1 MSSKK
6 IFRPLL
12 AFVMAVLTLA
22 GIAPNFVLA
31 QGINADDAPET
42 PYIYIDGERVRLDD
56 ERILNVVSVRPSR
69 ARSARPNV
77 QGIVGV
83 SDIFEMEPD
92 VKIDGVIVHANRYL
106 VTVDDIDYEGFC
118 ADPKLRG
125 PENAGAVYELSG
137 EANARLKNALKN
149 GFPLNTEWS
158 TQGDT
163 EERMWYAYVTRVA
176 VAMAN
181 NPTHTF
187 TGDADVLDEA
197 RNLAN
202 GVTIANHAAYPPIMV
217 NGDKDAQ
224 DIGRTISDDDAQSEA
239 FAVTYNR
246 KTSVFYNPF
255 RFEWAA
261 GTPDGAKLLV
271 DGTVVATAPDNPDTI
286 YKDNITSFQI
296 EMPNTAEYEGQ
307 TAAVNLVGIHNQFAD
322 TIWLLQNPNNPTG
335 WQDIVFYI
343 PEVIAS
349 AAFSF
354 QTPDEPDKASLRI
367 IKRNPSGKGLAGA
380 KFEITGPDGY
390 SKQAT
395 TPSNG
400 IIKLTGLEPGE
411 YTVTETAPPAGH
423 KLAEP
428 ASATVTIAPGET
440 GVVDVVFVNE
450 PDGGGDTPKR
460 EPKLA
465 NLPSVRIQKVDA
477 LTRENIPG
485 ALVRIRGGSSFQM
498 VTGDGQIWELDNTGI
513 NISVV
518 LTEGATLPVVPEPS
532 GGGEDG
538 EEEGRPPMS
547 FELTDGVLTIHNIP
561 WGYYSVEEERAP
573 DGYSLLPQHTAYSFW
588 ALPPNVI
595 VNVQEGGGDEGTDEE
610 GDADGDDGGIT
621 SFAEG
626 DDEEEPGDGD
636 GDESGGESG
645 GGVEFIIDEEENV
658 TSVLITFENY
668 PFGEIE
674 VTKYDEITG
683 QTLAGAHFRIQG
695 YFPEGNTNGMPIE
708 RTEVTGGDGKVVFDS
723 LPAGQY
729 TISEVQAPP
738 GYLPDSTAFRSVSIT
753 WGETASTTF
762 YNTPKSS
769 LEVLKIDGDTGAPL
783 GGAIFTLRDPATG
796 ETWQAATNG
805 SGIALLGKGSNGNE
819 LIPGKTYLLTEI
831 QAPSG
836 YVLIA
841 EPREV
846 VLSPG
851 DNNRETV
858 RNYKNPTLTIIK
870 RDIETGAPLAGA
882 VFTVNYENGQTVSG
896 SPFTTDAN
904 GQIVLPWTLFEG
916 NSERTLIVTE
926 ITPPPGYILSD
937 PNWQRVTMRLGENNV
952 VTFDNYKKPTLTLI
966 KYDELTNLPLAGASF
981 RLWKTE
987 GETWEE
993 RQITDANGR
1002 ITWVDLDP
1010 GIYSVQEIDEPYG
1023 YFRDPARK
1031 EILLNGG
1038 DNKVLE
1044 FFNRPRPILIFFK
1057 RDAVTG
1063 RPLAGTK
1070 FRVQRLEGETIGEFL
1085 TDANGRIELSPATGY
1100 LLEEKIY
1107 RVTEITP
1114 PIEYL
1119 LDVNPTKD
1127 ALLKWYEPTELIFEN
1142 LLKPTLIFIKKDGMS
1157 GRGITGATYRVQ
1169 YESST
1174 GGITTLGSYVTK
1186 CGLIVLPYVTPGW
1199 YVLTE
1204 TSPAPGYQL
1213 PTNPTVRMYLAPGE
1227 NSYTYAQTQTDL
1239 YVDPRTNPNSGS
1251 RGMCGD
1257 WCGYLCSV
1265 LCAGNCGN
1273 PGDGTMSPGGTSGG
1287 FGNITIT
1294 NGKGDP
1300 LGGGTTTPTDPPNPP
1315 TDPSKP
1321 ALTAGTV
1328 TRVSDLTA
1336 TVQFTSSAAGRYY
1349 YSVVNSG
1356 ANAPAVGTGGLGAV
1370 CSAGANTI
1378 TVYMTAG
1385 AKDVYIKVKDA
1396 DGNVSDALKV
1406 AVPAYS
1412 ASAQT
1417 PAQTTTP
1424 EPLPNFDNIVI
1435 TGGTVVYLNPDFS
1448 GVVIKFGGY

>member
-1 MSSKK
+1 MNSKRVLK
-6 IFRPLL
+6 PIL
-12 AFVMAVLTLA
+12 AAVMAFAALMGA
-22 GIAPNFVLA
+22 APVFSFPQVYA
-31 QGINADDAPET
+31 AET
-42 PYIYIDGERVRLDD
+42 
-56 ERILNVVSVRPSR
+56 
-69 ARSARPNV
+69 RPNV
-77 QGIVGV
+77 QDISGV
-83 SDIFEMEPD
+83 LDVFEMEPD
-92 VKIDGVIVHANRYL
+92 VKIDGVLVHSNRYIVH
-106 VTVDDIDYEGFC
+106 IDGIGYEAYC

-125 PENAGAVYELSG
+125 PENAVAVYELSG
-137 EANARLKNALKN
+137 EANAKLKNALKN
-149 GFPLNTEWS
+149 GFPINTEWS
-158 TQGDT
+158 NADVST
-163 EERMWYAYVTRVA
+163 ENRMWYAYVTRVA

-187 TGDADVLDEA
+187 TGDTQVIDKA
-197 RNLAN
+197 RSLAN
-202 GVTIANHAAYPPIMV
+202 GGITANHAAYPPIMV
-217 NGDKDAQ
+217 NGDKDAR
-224 DIGRTISDDDAQSEA
+224 DTGRTISGGNAQSEP

-246 KTSVFYNPF
+246 KMTNVFYNPF

-261 GTPDGAKLLV
+261 GTPAGAKLMV
-271 DGTVVATAPDNPDTI
+271 DGTLVATAPANSDRVF
-286 YKDNITSFQI
+286 KDDITSFQI
-296 EMPNTAEYEGQ
+296 EMPNTDEYKGK

-322 TIWLLQNPNNPTG
+322 TIWMMQNPNNPTG

-343 PEVIAS
+343 PEVKAS

-354 QTPDEPDKASLRI
+354 QSPDEPPEAALRI
-367 IKRNPSGKGLAGA
+367 VKRNPSGRGLAGA
-380 KFEITGPDGY
+380 VFEITGPNGY
-390 SKQAT
+390 SNQAT

-400 IIKLTGLEPGE
+400 VIRLTGLTPGE
-411 YTVTETAPPAGH
+411 YTVTEITPPAGH
-423 KLAEP
+423 EIAEP
-428 ASATVTIAPGET
+428 ASVTVTIAPNLS
-440 GVVDVVFVNE
+440 GVVERVFVNTPDTTTTE
-450 PDGGGDTPKR
+450 PNPT
-460 EPKLA
+460 
-465 NLPSVRIQKVDA
+465 SVKIQKIDA

-485 ALVRIRGGSSFQM
+485 ALIRLRGISSHQV
-498 VTGDGQIWELDNTGI
+498 VTEDGQLWEMDNTGI
-513 NISVV
+513 NLSQVLTAGATVGGGDVTSVV
-518 LTEGATLPVVPEPS
+518 
-532 GGGEDG
+532 
-538 EEEGRPPMS
+538 
-547 FELTDGVLTIHNIP
+547 TDGVWELEGLPYGAYIA
-561 WGYYSVEEERAP
+561 EEERAP
-573 DGYSLLPQHTAYSFW
+573 DKYSLLPQHTAYGFW
-588 ALPPNVI
+588 LLPPNVSI
-595 VNVQEGGGDEGTDEE
+595 KVNQDESQAVVDIQAAI
-610 GDADGDDGGIT
+610 DALLEAAIAA
-621 SFAEG
+621 AEAAG
-626 DDEEEPGDGD
+626 EEEPDIAALLAEIQQIIAD
-636 GDESGGESG
+636 MLSGMTLDVVFD
-645 GGVEFIIDEEENV
+645 VEEDTPTN
-658 TSVLITFENY
+658 SHLITFENY

-674 VTKYDEITG
+674 VTKYDEVTG
-683 QTLAGAHFRIQG
+683 RTLAGAHFRIQG
-695 YFPEGNTNGMPIE
+695 YFAEGSTNGMPIE

-738 GYLPDSTAFRSVSIT
+738 GYQLDTTAFRSVSIT

-762 YNTPKSS
+762 YNIPKSS
-769 LEVLKIDGDTGAPL
+769 LEVLKIDGDTGAPCA
-783 GGAIFTLRDPATG
+783 GAIFTLRDPATG
-796 ETWQAATNG
+796 ETWQATAGGN
-805 SGIALLGKGSNGNE
+805 GIALLGKGSNGNE

-870 RDIETGAPLAGA
+870 RDIETGAALAGA

-896 SPFTTDAN
+896 SPFTTDAS
-904 GQIVLPWTLFEG
+904 GRIVLPWTLFEG
-916 NSERTLIVTE
+916 NAERTLIVTE
-926 ITPPPGYILSD
+926 ITAPPGYILSD

-952 VTFDNYKKPTLTLI
+952 VTFDNYKKPTLTVV
-966 KYDELTNLPLAGASF
+966 KYDELTNEPLAGASF

-993 RQITDANGR
+993 TQITDANGR
-1002 ITWVDLDP
+1002 ITWTDLDP

-1044 FFNRPRPILIFFK
+1044 FFNRPRPVLIIFK

-1063 RPLAGTK
+1063 RPIADTK
-1070 FRVQRLEGETIGEFL
+1070 FKVQRLEGETIGEFL
-1085 TDANGRIELSPATGY
+1085 TDANGRIELSPRTGY
-1100 LLEEKIY
+1100 LLEERIY

-1119 LDVNPTKD
+1119 LDANPTKD
-1127 ALLKWYEPTELIFEN
+1127 VLLKWYEPTELVFEN

-1169 YESST
+1169 YESPT
-1174 GGITTLGSYVTK
+1174 GGITTLGGYITK
-1186 CGLIVLPYVTPGW
+1186 CGLIVIPYVTPGQ

-1239 YVDPRTNPNSGS
+1239 YVDPRTNPNSGA

-1273 PGDGTMSPGGTSGG
+1273 PGDGTMSGGTGG
-1287 FGNITIT
+1287 SFGNITIS
-1294 NGKGDP
+1294 NGNGDP
-1300 LGGGTTTPTDPPNPP
+1300 LGGGTTTNPG
-1315 TDPSKP
+1315 TGPSKP
-1321 ALTAGTV
+1321 TLTAGTV
-1328 TRVSDLTA
+1328 TRVGNLTA
-1336 TVQFTSSAAGRYY
+1336 TITFTSSVEGKYY
-1349 YSVVNSG
+1349 YAYANSG
-1356 ANAPAVGTGGLGAV
+1356 ANAPTVATGGLGTA
-1370 CSAGANTI
+1370 CAAGANTI
-1378 TVYMTAG
+1378 TVYLTSG

-1396 DGNVSDALKV
+1396 NGNVSDALKV

-1412 ASAQT
+1412 ASEQT
-1417 PAQTTTP
+1417 PTP
-1424 EPLPNFDNIVI
+1424 EPPPNFDNIVI

-1448 GVVIKFGGY
+1448 TVVIKFGGY